1 MFVNFQR
8 TLGARG
14 FAFCPLIPNL
24 LDETIASAQR
34 SLTPQPEV
42 KDNPGSPNHRVDVKG
57 VSSASV

>member
-14 FAFCPLIPNL
+14 FAFCPLIPNF
-24 LDETIASAQR
+24 LDETIANAQR

-42 KDNPGSPNHRVDVKG
+42 KENPGSNVKG